1 MSCTNCFSGC
11 SEIQSDK
18 CVKYTGVDI
27 AALEISN
34 GDTLYSVE
42 QKLTTFLLSALD
54 GTGITIA
61 LTPADVC
68 TLVDGYLGAGT
79 SLVDI
84 TVAIIKSVC
93 DLQGQVDD
101 VVADITTLNGDYDV
115 DCLAGVINSS
125 DTHLVVQA
133 IITALCTVISDVTA
147 LTADLAANYVQITDL
162 NALIQSYLD
171 SISAGTAMK
180 DKMVPYTAME
190 YYGPLS
196 YFDLTGAGTGDWDKV
211 YLCNGNNGTP
221 DKRGRVA
228 VGTTTGM
235 GGGAFNPVVDPA
247 ISGNPT
253 YELYDVDG
261 ANNVILSEAQMPS
274 HSHSTSVASTAAAH
288 YHFEFN
294 DTANDNALTLSNY
307 PNREKLS
314 GANSEYNIQ
323 GSSAAAAIGK
333 SSSEVVSISNV
344 VTNPSTGSSE
354 SHNNIQPVLA
364 CHFVI
369 YIP

>member
-1 MSCTNCFSGC
+1 MSCTNCFNGC
-11 SEIQSDK
+11 SEITSDK

-54 GTGITIA
+54 GTGITIT

-68 TLVDGYLGAGT
+68 TLVDEYLGAGT

-101 VVADITTLNGDYDV
+101 VVADVTTLNGDYDI
-115 DCLAGVINSS
+115 DCLVGVIDSS

-133 IITALCTVISDVTA
+133 IITALCTVIGDVTA
-147 LTADLAANYVQITDL
+147 LTADLVANYVQITDL

-190 YYGPLS
+190 YYGPLT

-235 GGGAFNPVVDPA
+235 GGGAFDPVVDPA

-253 YELYDVDG
+253 YELYDVSG
-261 ANNVILSEAQMPS
+261 VNNVTLSAAELPTHTHTNTAVATQTAHSHFIVKDGLNDVELSNINYLKVESTFAADYTLRGTGDTADIGLTSEA
-274 HSHSTSVASTAAAH
+274 T
-288 YHFEFN
+288 
-294 DTANDNALTLSNY
+294 
-307 PNREKLS
+307 PN
-314 GANSEYNIQ
+314 I
-323 GSSAAAAIGK
+323 
-333 SSSEVVSISNV
+333 NV
-344 VTNPSTGSSE
+344 VMTNGAIGSSE

-364 CHFVI
+364 THFII
-369 YIP
+369 YIPA